1 MSNVSLING
10 FANPYP
16 ILALMINSEF
26 FPAIKEDFLECNHFQ
41 ILDVC
46 GGQIDL
52 FPVCDQGTYV
62 KLKFDIFKSKI
73 QIEGNSTFFIEGA
86 SK

>member
-10 FANPYP
+10 LENPYA
-16 ILALMINSEF
+16 ILAPFINSEF

-41 ILDVC
+41 IPDVC
-46 GGQIDL
+46 GGQIEL
-52 FPVCDQGTYV
+52 FPVSDQGIYA
-62 KLKFDIFKSKI
+62 KLKFNICESEI

>member
-10 FANPYP
+10 FATPYA
-16 ILALMINSEF
+16 ILAPMINAEF

-46 GGQIDL
+46 GWQIDL
-52 FPVCDQGTYV
+52 FPFCNQRIYV
-62 KLKFDIFKSKI
+62 KLKFDICKSEV
-73 QIEGNSTFFIEGA
+73 QNEGNYTFFIEGA